1 MRSAFTAAA
10 ALAVLAATSAAHGLE
25 VKTAVSS
32 QRVGVGESFH
42 VQLVLMS
49 DGQNGNTVSDV
60 RLPLPP
66 GMTASQPSRSPQS
79 QVSIINGQMSQRVG
93 VTLTWTVTANKAGSF
108 KVGPPSATF
117 AGEHAQGSPIPI
129 EVVAGGT
136 GAAPQRPRRGFDPFN
151 MLDPFGQGNSLF
163 PPGFN
168 FRSPFDDEPTDEQQR
183 PEEPTY
189 PEELRV
195 DKAPDPIAFL
205 RATVTPNP
213 VVVGQQVTLR
223 VFAYG
228 GRGQFSA
235 ENPNEPSH
243 ADFLTFDTGPDQVK
257 AYLVPVSGIR
267 FIAAKLRELPMFP
280 LHAGTLRAG
289 NMKMGF
295 SGRGYPAGPNG
306 GALVRES
313 NWVNLVVTEP
323 PLRDRP
329 PGYKIGDVGE
339 YQLQASVE
347 PREIM
352 AGEAVSV
359 VAKLSGIGNVPFKL
373 QTPESH
379 GVEWLEPALTEKM
392 EAPGGVVQGSRTFS
406 YVVRMTEPGK
416 LDLGELTLPY
426 YDPKRQQY
434 AIARAKLGEIEV
446 KANPNAAKAK
456 LEPKPDDRLAG
467 VLHARDTLGPPPT
480 WQKPLSDRSGFWAAL
495 LLAPF
500 GVVFAGAALSFA
512 GRTREKLRERGAS
525 LGAQLEIALREAREL
540 AARDTQGSV
549 AAVERAVFLA
559 IELKLN
565 LKARAILKSELGT
578 TLVERGL
585 PSARAEALARILE
598 DCDALRFVGAA
609 SGVDPVALAQRAAKH
624 AAEMRGE
631 KWSTPS

>member
-1 MRSAFTAAA
+1 VRFASTAAA
-10 ALAVLAATSAAHGLE
+10 AVAVLAASSVAHALE

-42 VQLVLMS
+42 VQLVMMS
-49 DGQNGNTVSDV
+49 DGQNGSTVGDV

-79 QVSIINGQMSQRVG
+79 QVSIINGQMTQRVG

-108 KVGPPSATF
+108 KLGPPSATF
-117 AGEHAQGSPIPI
+117 GGERAQGSPIPV

-136 GAAPQRPRRGFDPFN
+136 GAGQQRQRRGFDPFN
-151 MLDPFGQGNSLF
+151 FFDPFGHGNSPF

-168 FRSPFDDEPTDEQQR
+168 FKSPFDDDPTEEQQ
-183 PEEPTY
+183 PQEPTY

-243 ADFLTFDTGPDQVK
+243 ADFLTFETGPDQVK

-295 SGRGYPAGPNG
+295 AGRGYPAAPTG

-313 NWVNLVVTEP
+313 NWVNVVVTEP
-323 PLRDRP
+323 PLQNRP
-329 PGYKIGDVGE
+329 AGYKIGDVGE
-339 YQLQASVE
+339 YRLEATVE
-347 PREIM
+347 PRQIV

-379 GVEWLEPALTEKM
+379 GVEWLEPALAEKM

-416 LDLGELTLPY
+416 IDLGELTLPY
-426 YDPKRQQY
+426 YDPKRHEY
-434 AIARAKLGEIEV
+434 AVARAKLGEIEV
-446 KANPNAAKAK
+446 KTNPNAVKAK
-456 LEPKPDDRLAG
+456 LEPKPNDRLAG
-467 VLHARDTLGPPPT
+467 VLRARDTLGPPAAA
-480 WQKPLSDRSGFWAAL
+480 QKPLSDRSGFWAAL

-500 GVVFAGAALSFA
+500 GVVFAGGALSFA
-512 GRTREKLRERGAS
+512 TRAREKLRARGAS
-525 LGAQLEIALREAREL
+525 LGAQLDAALREGQEL
-540 AARDTQGSV
+540 ATRDTPGSV
-549 AAVERAVFLA
+549 AAVERALFLA

-565 LKARAILKSELGT
+565 LKARAILKSELST
-578 TLVERGL
+578 ALVERGL

-609 SGVDPVALAQRAAKH
+609 SGVDPTELAQRAAKNT
-624 AAEMRGE
+624 AEMRSE
-631 KWSTPS
+631 KLSPPS

>member
-1 MRSAFTAAA
+1 VRFASTAAA
-10 ALAVLAATSAAHGLE
+10 ALAVLAASSVAHALE

-42 VQLVLMS
+42 VQLVMMS
-49 DGQNGNTVSDV
+49 DGQNGNTVGDV

-79 QVSIINGQMSQRVG
+79 QVSIINGQMTQRVG

-117 AGEHAQGSPIPI
+117 GGERAQGNPIPV

-136 GAAPQRPRRGFDPFN
+136 GGGQQRQRRGFDPFN
-151 MLDPFGQGNSLF
+151 FFDPFGHGNSPF

-168 FRSPFDDEPTDEQQR
+168 FKSPFDDEPAEEQQ
-183 PEEPTY
+183 PQEPTY

-195 DKAPDPIAFL
+195 DKAPDQIAFL

-243 ADFLTFDTGPDQVK
+243 ADFLAFETGPDQVK

-295 SGRGYPAGPNG
+295 SGRGYPAGPTG

-313 NWVNLVVTEP
+313 NWVNVVVSEP
-323 PLRDRP
+323 PLQNRP

-339 YQLQASVE
+339 YRLEATVE
-347 PREIM
+347 PRQIV
-352 AGEAVSV
+352 AGEAISV
-359 VAKLSGIGNVPFKL
+359 VAKLSGVGNVPFKL
-373 QTPESH
+373 QTPDSH
-379 GVEWLEPALTEKM
+379 GVEWLEPALAEKI
-392 EAPGGVVQGSRTFS
+392 EAPGGVVQGWRTFS

-416 LDLGELTLPY
+416 IDLGELTLPY
-426 YDPKRQQY
+426 YDPKRHEY
-434 AIARAKLGEIEV
+434 AVARAKLGEIEV
-446 KANPNAAKAK
+446 KTNPNAVKAK
-456 LEPKPDDRLAG
+456 LEPKPNDRLAG
-467 VLHARDTLGPPPT
+467 VLRARDTLGPPAAA
-480 WQKPLSDRSGFWAAL
+480 QKPLSDRSGFWAAL

-500 GVVFAGAALSFA
+500 GVVFAGGALSFA
-512 GRTREKLRERGAS
+512 TRAREKLRARGAS
-525 LGAQLEIALREAREL
+525 LGAQLDAALREGQEL
-540 AARDTQGSV
+540 ATRDTPGSV
-549 AAVERAVFLA
+549 AAVERALFLA

-565 LKARAILKSELGT
+565 LKARAILKSELST
-578 TLVERGL
+578 ALVERGL

-609 SGVDPVALAQRAAKH
+609 SGVDPTELAQRAAKNT
-624 AAEMRGE
+624 AEMRSE
-631 KWSTPS
+631 KLSPPS

>member
-1 MRSAFTAAA
+1 MRFAATAAA
-10 ALAVLAATSAAHGLE
+10 ALAVLAASSVARALE

-42 VQLVLMS
+42 VQLVMMS
-49 DGQNGNTVSDV
+49 DGQNGNAVGDV

-79 QVSIINGQMSQRVG
+79 QVSIINGQMTQRVG
-93 VTLTWTVTANKAGSF
+93 VTLTWTVTANKVGSF

-117 AGEHAQGSPIPI
+117 GGERAQGNPIPV

-136 GAAPQRPRRGFDPFN
+136 GGGQQRQRRGFDPFN
-151 MLDPFGQGNSLF
+151 FFDPFGHGNSPF

-168 FRSPFDDEPTDEQQR
+168 FKSPFDDEPTEEQQ
-183 PEEPTY
+183 PQEPTY

-243 ADFLTFDTGPDQVK
+243 ADFLTFETGPDQVK

-295 SGRGYPAGPNG
+295 SGRGYPAAPTG

-323 PLRDRP
+323 PLQNRP
-329 PGYKIGDVGE
+329 AGYKIGDVGE
-339 YQLQASVE
+339 YRLEATVE
-347 PREIM
+347 PRQIV
-352 AGEAVSV
+352 AGEAISV

-379 GVEWLEPALTEKM
+379 GVEWLEPALAEKI

-416 LDLGELTLPY
+416 VDLGELTLPY
-426 YDPKRQQY
+426 YDPKRHEY
-434 AIARAKLGEIEV
+434 AVARAKLGEIEV
-446 KANPNAAKAK
+446 KANPNATKAK
-456 LEPKPDDRLAG
+456 LEPKPSDRLAG
-467 VLHARDTLGPPPT
+467 VLRARDTLGPLPT
-480 WQKPLSDRSGFWAAL
+480 AQKPLSDRSGFWAAL

-500 GVVFAGAALSFA
+500 GVVFAGGALSFA
-512 GRTREKLRERGAS
+512 TRAREKLRERGAS
-525 LGAQLEIALREAREL
+525 LGAQLETALREAREL

-549 AAVERAVFLA
+549 AAVERALFLA

-565 LKARAILKSELGT
+565 LKARAILKSELSS
-578 TLVERGL
+578 TLVARGL

-598 DCDALRFVGAA
+598 DCDALRFVGTA
-609 SGVDPVALAQRAAKH
+609 SGVDPAELAQRAAKN
-624 AAEMRGE
+624 AAEMRSE
-631 KWSTPS
+631 KLSTPS

>member
-1 MRSAFTAAA
+1 VRRAFTAAT
-10 ALAVLAATSAAHGLE
+10 ALAVLAASPIASALE

-32 QRVGVGESFH
+32 QRVGLGETFV
-42 VQLVLMS
+42 VQLVVMS
-49 DGQNGNTVSDV
+49 DGQNGNSLADV

-66 GMTASQPSRSPQS
+66 GMTASAASRSPQS

-93 VTLTWTVTANKAGSF
+93 VTLTWTVTATKVGSF

-117 AGEHAQGSPIPI
+117 GGERAQGNPIPV
-129 EVVAGGT
+129 EVVAGST
-136 GAAPQRPRRGFDPFN
+136 GGGHRQMRRGFDPFN
-151 MLDPFGQGNSLF
+151 FFDPFGQGSSPF

-168 FRSPFDDEPTDEQQR
+168 FKSPFDDDPSEQQQ

-205 RATVTPNP
+205 RATITPNP

-295 SGRGYPAGPNG
+295 AGRGYPPAPGG

-323 PLRDRP
+323 PLSGRP
-329 PGYKIGDVGE
+329 AGYKIGDVGE
-339 YQLQASVE
+339 YRIEATVE
-347 PREIM
+347 PRQIL
-352 AGEAVSV
+352 AGESISV

-373 QTPESH
+373 QTPENR

-392 EAPGGVVQGSRTFS
+392 EAKDGIVQGSRTFS
-406 YVVRMTEPGK
+406 YVVRLSEPGK
-416 LDLGELTLPY
+416 VELGELSLPY
-426 YDPKRQQY
+426 YDPKRHEY
-434 AIARAKLGEIEV
+434 AIARANLGEIEV
-446 KANPNAAKAK
+446 KPNPKAVKDK
-456 LEPKPDDRLAG
+456 LEPKPNDRLAG
-467 VLHARDTLGPPPT
+467 VLRARDTLGPMPT
-480 WQKPLSDRSGFWAAL
+480 LHDPLSDRPVFWATL

-500 GVVFAGAALSFA
+500 GVVFAGGALTVA
-512 GRTREKLRERGAS
+512 QRTRAKLRERGAS
-525 LGAQLEIALREAREL
+525 LSAQLESALRDAGEL
-540 AARDTQGSV
+540 ATRDTQASV

-565 LKARAILKSELGT
+565 FKARAILKSELET
-578 TLVERGL
+578 TLVARGL
-585 PSARAEALARILE
+585 PSARAEALVSILQ
-598 DCDALRFVGAA
+598 DCDTLRFVGAS
-609 SGVDPVALAQRAAKH
+609 SGVEPSELVQRAASN
-624 AAEMRGE
+624 AAEMRSE
-631 KWSTPS
+631 KLSPPS

>member
-1 MRSAFTAAA
+1 MRFACTAAA
-10 ALAVLAATSAAHGLE
+10 ALSVLAVSSVAHALE

-32 QRVGVGESFH
+32 QRVGVGESFV
-42 VQLVLMS
+42 VQLVITS
-49 DGQNGNTVSDV
+49 DGQNGNAVGDV

-66 GMTASQPSRSPQS
+66 GMSAGQPSRSPQS

-93 VTLTWTVTANKAGSF
+93 VTLTWNVTTSKAGSF

-117 AGEHAQGSPIPI
+117 GGERAQGSPIPI
-129 EVVAGGT
+129 EVVTGGT
-136 GAAPQRPRRGFDPFN
+136 SAPQPRTRRGFDPFSFF
-151 MLDPFGQGNSLF
+151 DPFGQGNSPF

-168 FRSPFDDEPTDEQQR
+168 FKSPFDDDPAEPQQ

-205 RATVTPNP
+205 RATVSPNP

-280 LHAGTLRAG
+280 LHAGTLRLG

-295 SGRGYPAGPNG
+295 AGRGYPASPTG

-323 PLRDRP
+323 PLDGRP
-329 PGYKIGDVGE
+329 AGYKIGDVGDYKLE
-339 YQLQASVE
+339 ATVE
-347 PREIM
+347 PRQIL
-352 AGEAVSV
+352 AGESIAV

-379 GVEWLEPALTEKM
+379 GVEWLEPALAEKL

-416 LDLGELTLPY
+416 VDLGELTLPY
-426 YDPKRQQY
+426 YDPKRRAY
-434 AIARAKLGEIEV
+434 AVARAALGEIEV
-446 KANPNAAKAK
+446 KANPNAPKAK
-456 LEPKPDDRLAG
+456 LEPKPNDRLAG
-467 VLHARDTLGPPPT
+467 VLQARATLGPLAAAQT
-480 WQKPLSDRSGFWAAL
+480 PLSDRSGFWAAL

-500 GVVFAGAALSFA
+500 GVVLAGAALSLA
-512 GRTREKLRERGAS
+512 TRTREKLRERGAS
-525 LGAQLEIALREAREL
+525 LGAQLESALREAREL
-540 AARDTQGSV
+540 AARDTPGSV

-565 LKARAILKSELGT
+565 LKARAILKSELGK

-598 DCDALRFVGAA
+598 DCDTLRFVGPA
-609 SGVDPVALAQRAAKH
+609 SGVDPAELAQRAAKN
-624 AAEMRGE
+624 AAEMRSE
-631 KWSTPS
+631 KLSTPS